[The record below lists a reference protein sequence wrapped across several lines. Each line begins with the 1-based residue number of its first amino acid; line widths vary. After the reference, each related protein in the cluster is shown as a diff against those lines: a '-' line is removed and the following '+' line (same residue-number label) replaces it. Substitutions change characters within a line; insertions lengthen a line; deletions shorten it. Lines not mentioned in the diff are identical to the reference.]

1 MNEIEFQIRKI
12 REVVRKFL
20 TKEAAERL
28 NRVRLVK
35 PQLALEVE
43 LNLFKLIQSK
53 RINNLITEE
62 QIKKILEAFSSKKFR
77 G

>member
-1 MNEIEFQIRKI
+1 MDEIEFQIRKI

-43 LNLFKLIQSK
+43 LNLFKLEK
-53 RINNLITEE
+53 YCC
-62 QIKKILEAFSSKKFR
+62 
-77 G
+77 